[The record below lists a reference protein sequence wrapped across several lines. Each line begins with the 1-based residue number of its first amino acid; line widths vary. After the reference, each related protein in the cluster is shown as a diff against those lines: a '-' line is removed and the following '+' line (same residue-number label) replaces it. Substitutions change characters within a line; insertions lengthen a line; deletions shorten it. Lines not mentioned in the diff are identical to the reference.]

1 MNPISTPKKTPSI
14 VICMTTFN
22 RVDCARINME
32 IIKLNYPKQWPIVH
46 ACSNNNWG
54 KYLEDVLVKR
64 EPKGL
69 QDGALDLLVNSLETA
84 NKEFHPDF
92 IIHIEGDT
100 WLMNQAILEKYI
112 EQLQNNP
119 KKLIAA
125 ARWNQDKT
133 LVWKKSNKVKYYLS
147 QILKPLGLNFHVRS
161 NNTLS
166 SQFFIIKNDP
176 KIIQGLKGLKS
187 VPLTSSLETE
197 LFKII
202 KNNFGKS
209 SMLFM
214 IEREPIHPNYRDT
227 CEALALYCQH
237 SPSDKLEVIKQYSIL
252 KKGIYMEK
260 LISSKDLDY
269 YNFGARRDRD

>member
-1 MNPISTPKKTPSI
+1 MNSISTKNKTPSI
-14 VICMTTFN
+14 VVCMTTFS

-100 WLMNQAILEKYI
+100 WLMNQAILEKYVQKL
-112 EQLQNNP
+112 ESNP
-119 KKLIAA
+119 KKVIAT

-133 LVWKKSNKVKYYLS
+133 LVWKKTNKVKYYLS
-147 QILKPLGLNFHVRS
+147 RILKPLGLDFHVRS

-176 KIIQGLKGLKS
+176 KIIAGLKSLKS
-187 VPLTSSLETE
+187 VPFTSSLETE
-197 LFKII
+197 LLKVI
-202 KNNFGKS
+202 KSNFGRL
-209 SMLFM
+209 SMLHM
-214 IEREPIHPNYRDT
+214 KEREPVHPSFRDS
-227 CEALALYCQH
+227 CEALELYCQH
-237 SPSDKLEVIKQYSIL
+237 SPEEKLNVL
-252 KKGIYMEK
+252 KKYPSLVKSTYIKK
-260 LISSKDLDY
+260 LINADNYDY
-269 YNFGARRDRD
+269 YNPGARRD